1 MTITLSPHR
10 NEEGNRRKRFIRFD
24 EASKYFDMDETLI
37 CTYAEAAGAVYQLKK
52 IRLIKIEVLEV
63 YMKHLT
69 RVGRT
74 SKLIQRKYV
83 RVGEGSIIYNIGRQR
98 FIEMARAAGAVY
110 KIGDSKGNKV
120 LDGMT
125 LISKDDGRNVSPTL
139 YINDMYEH
147 YLETEN
153 LQAVLQQAAAT
164 MERAFSEVPSVGS
177 LDFESAKDNI
187 VFQVINTLQNE
198 DMLKDM
204 PHREFQDLSIIYRWV
219 VKIDDTGI
227 QSSVVRNSLAEKLGM
242 NEEQLFKCAVENTRR
257 ILPPSV
263 KSMNDVIRDMFVSD
277 GMPEEVADMMIDE
290 IPEDKMMWIISN
302 ERGINGAGSMLY
314 EDNLHKLAMNLESDL
329 YILPSSVHECIAVST
344 NMGDPYEL
352 AEMVS
357 EINMGQVALE
367 ERLSNQVYHYDKD
380 ARRLTLATDT
390 PNKRLDGMVAEQQLI
405 YDTGKS
411 R

>member
-1 MTITLSPHR
+1 MMNYEIFKEVVAEKFKEYLPEMYQDMTLQINPV
-10 NEEGNRRKRFIRFD
+10 NK
-24 EASKYFDMDETLI
+24 
-37 CTYAEAAGAVYQLKK
+37 V
-52 IRLIKIEVLEV
+52 
-63 YMKHLT
+63 
-69 RVGRT
+69 
-74 SKLIQRKYV
+74 
-83 RVGEGSIIYNIGRQR
+83 
-98 FIEMARAAGAVY
+98 
-110 KIGDSKGNKV
+110 NKV

-125 LISKDDGRNVSPTL
+125 LISKDEGRNVSPTL

-164 MERAFSEVPSVGS
+164 MERAFSEVSSVGS

-198 DMLKDM
+198 DMLRDM

-263 KSMNDVIRDMFVSD
+263 KSMNDVMRDMFVSD

-290 IPEDKMMWIISN
+290 IPEDRMMWIISN
-302 ERGINGAGSMLY
+302 ERGVNGAGSMLY

-344 NMGDPYEL
+344 SMGDPYEL
-352 AEMVS
+352 AEMVN